1 MTVVDLVIQFVLGIA
16 LTAAVVRRDM
26 GRSSRDRYERSWNV
40 ASFWSAIYAFGPLC
54 IPVHFARTRRSV
66 TGFLLGVLWTA
77 GVLVAIGLV
86 TDAVAWLTGQR

>member
-1 MTVVDLVIQFVLGIA
+1 MTVVDLVVQFVLGIL

-26 GRSSRDRYERSWNV
+26 RRLSPERYRRAWNV

-54 IPVHFARTRRSV
+54 IPVHFARTRRSLL
-66 TGFLLGVLWTA
+66 GLLLGVLWTA

-86 TDAVAWLTGQR
+86 SDAVAWLTGTG